1 MKKFTIYAQQTI
13 TLEGQ
18 ITIEAKDEAE
28 AWEIERELLAEEF
41 NLEQTDSVFEVLAII
56 EGKQNEH

>member
-1 MKKFTIYAQQTI
+1 MKKFTIYAEQTI
-13 TLEGQ
+13 TLEGR

-28 AWEIERELLAEEF
+28 AWEIQKELLAEEF